1 MKMRRLVY
9 LILLASLALIS
20 AFGVSYAA
28 QPAEEP
34 RPFYVGVFGG
44 YSFPEKLS
52 LEGRGTLDGVSFSD
66 AALQNGWNG
75 GVKLGWV
82 MPAYERWF
90 NWEFEYWYQN
100 LSLKQQNLTA
110 SAGGFSMPVPISGTR
125 MDVHTFS
132 SNFILRRP
140 TGMIQPYAGVG
151 PSVVYVD
158 LKNPPNLAN
167 GSQSTA
173 GFGVNFLV
181 GTRVMFTQNLGI
193 FAEFKHNRAID
204 LKLDDIKFN
213 LNSNAV
219 VGGLVWNFDA
229 FTLP

>member
-1 MKMRRLVY
+1 
-9 LILLASLALIS
+9 
-20 AFGVSYAA
+20 
-28 QPAEEP
+28 
-34 RPFYVGVFGG
+34 
-44 YSFPEKLS
+44 
-52 LEGRGTLDGVSFSD
+52 
-66 AALQNGWNG
+66 
-75 GVKLGWV
+75 
-82 MPAYERWF
+82 
-90 NWEFEYWYQN
+90 
-100 LSLKQQNLTA
+100 
-110 SAGGFSMPVPISGTR
+110 